1 MQAKAENRN
10 QFVDIM
16 RGIAMLLVVLGH
28 TMTGC
33 TVDSQKSFLFNIIWS
48 LQMPLFILIS
58 GYVTKYSR
66 PISDGKGLWKYVKRR
81 TVSYMLPWAVWSF
94 LVRGIIFGQDGF
106 LNVKHLLWNMD
117 SGYWFL
123 ATIWTISM
131 IFGVASFVAER
142 ASKENLLKKQIVLL
156 GCYLVGMVLLVGIG
170 AVLGL
175 SFFAIKLTLYYMP
188 FYYAGFL
195 YGQFD
200 DRMKESETGKKM
212 IDSAVAICFVMWL
225 FVILRFSLYEMSDG
239 GAAIILRAATSLA
252 GCIAVCGLCKGIF
265 SDKIGGGYSCM
276 GRSALAGSVPHVL
289 SAAQFDQAGRSTN
302 SIQSSGAEHGSG
314 QLYDYGSTYC
324 DGNSDDESKC
334 HAEICINRKEKVR
347 DFFLWA
353 GKQSL
358 EIYMMHGLL
367 LNIFKSS
374 GIIQFSSIEGCL
386 LTAGNF
392 VLTIGLC
399 AVVIRLLNQN
409 AVLKKVLNI
418 R

>member
-1 MQAKAENRN
+1 MEKSENRN

-81 TVSYMLPWAVWSF
+81 TVAYMLPWTVWSF
-94 LVRGIIFGQDGF
+94 LVRGIIFGEKGF

-131 IFGVASFVAER
+131 IFGIASFVAER
-142 ASKENLLKKQIVLL
+142 VSKENLLKKRIVLL
-156 GCYLVGMVLLVGIG
+156 VCYFVGMLLLVGIG
-170 AVLGL
+170 TILGL

-200 DRMKESETGKKM
+200 DRMKESEIGKKI
-212 IDSAVAICFVMWL
+212 IDSVVAICFVVWL
-225 FVILRFSLYEMSDG
+225 FVILRFPLYEMSDG
-239 GAAIILRAATSLA
+239 GFAIILRAATSLA
-252 GCIAVCGLCKGIF
+252 GCIAVCGLCKEIF
-265 SDKIGGGYSCM
+265 SEKIGGGNACM
-276 GRSALAGSVPHVL
+276 GRRALSGSVPYAL
-289 SAAQFDQAGRSTN
+289 SASQLDQAGQAN
-302 SIQSSGAEHGSG
+302 SIQSGGTEHGSG
-314 QLYDYGSTYC
+314 QLCDYGGTYC
-324 DGNSDDESKC
+324 DSNSDDEPKC
-334 HAEICINRKEKVR
+334 RAEICINWKEKVNE
-347 DFFLWA
+347 FFLWT
-353 GKQSL
+353 GKSSL

-374 GIIQFSSIEGCL
+374 VAIHFSSIEGYL

-392 VLTIGLC
+392 ALTVGLC
-399 AVVIRLLNQN
+399 ALVIRLLNQN

>member
-1 MQAKAENRN
+1 MQAKTENRN

-33 TVDSQKSFLFNIIWS
+33 TVDSQKSFIFNIIWS

-66 PISDGKGLWKYVKRR
+66 PISNSKGLWKYVKRR
-81 TVSYMLPWAVWSF
+81 TVAYMLPWAVWSF
-94 LVRGIIFGQDGF
+94 LVRGIIFGEDDF

-131 IFGVASFVAER
+131 IFGIASFIAER
-142 ASKENLLKKQIVLL
+142 LSKENLLKRQIVFL
-156 GCYLVGMVLLVGIG
+156 GFYLVGMILLVGIG
-170 AVLGL
+170 AILGF

-200 DRMKESETGKKM
+200 DRMKESEIGKKI
-212 IDSAVAICFVMWL
+212 IDSVIAICFVVWL
-225 FVILRFSLYEMSDG
+225 FIILRFSLYEMSDG
-239 GAAIILRAATSLA
+239 GFAIILRAATSLA

-265 SDKIGGGYSCM
+265 SSKMGGLAW
-276 GRSALAGSVPHVL
+276 GRRALAGSVPHTL
-289 SAAQFDQAGRSTN
+289 PASQLDQAGRGTN
-302 SIQSSGAEHGSG
+302 SIQSSGARHGFG
-314 QLYDYGSTYC
+314 QLCDYGRTYC
-324 DGNSDDESKC
+324 DGNSDDKPKC
-334 HAEICINRKEKVR
+334 RAEICVNRKEKVSK
-347 DFFLWA
+347 FFLWA

-374 GIIQFSSIEGCL
+374 VAIQFSSIEGYL

-392 VLTIGLC
+392 ALTVGLC
-399 AVVIRLLNQN
+399 EVVIRLLDQN

>member
-1 MQAKAENRN
+1 MEKAENRN
-10 QFVDIM
+10 QLVDIM

-81 TVSYMLPWAVWSF
+81 TVAYMLPWAVWSF
-94 LVRGIIFGQDGF
+94 LVRGIIFGEDGF

-131 IFGVASFVAER
+131 IFGIASFIAER
-142 ASKENLLKKQIVLL
+142 VSKESLLKKQIVLL
-156 GCYLVGMVLLVGIG
+156 GFYLVGMILLVGIG
-170 AVLGL
+170 AILGL

-200 DRMKESETGKKM
+200 DRIKEFDTGKKI
-212 IDSAVAICFVMWL
+212 IDSVVAICFVVWL
-225 FVILRFSLYEMSDG
+225 FIILRFSLYEMSDG
-239 GAAIILRAATSLA
+239 GFAIILRAATSLA
-252 GCIAVCGLCKGIF
+252 GCIAVCGLSKGIF
-265 SDKIGGGYSCM
+265 SGKIGGGYSCM
-276 GRSALAGSVPHVL
+276 GRRALAGSVPHTL
-289 SAAQFDQAGRSTN
+289 PASQLDQAGQGTN
-302 SIQSSGAEHGSG
+302 SIQSSGARHGFG
-314 QLYDYGSTYC
+314 QLYDYGGTYC
-324 DGNSDDESKC
+324 DGNSDDEPKC
-334 HAEICINRKEKVR
+334 RAEICVNRKEKVSK
-347 DFFLWA
+347 FFLWA

-374 GIIQFSSIEGCL
+374 VAIQFSSIEGYL

-392 VLTIGLC
+392 ALTIGLC

-409 AVLKKVLNI
+409 VVLKKVLSI

>member
-1 MQAKAENRN
+1 MQAKTENRN

-66 PISDGKGLWKYVKRR
+66 PISGGKGLWKYVKRR
-81 TVSYMLPWAVWSF
+81 TAAYMLPWAVWSF
-94 LVRGIIFGQDGF
+94 LVRGIIFGEDGF

-131 IFGVASFVAER
+131 IFGIASFIAER
-142 ASKENLLKKQIVLL
+142 LSKENLLKKQTILL

-170 AVLGL
+170 AILGL

-200 DRMKESETGKKM
+200 DRMKESDTGKKV
-212 IDSAVAICFVMWL
+212 IDSIVAICFAVWL

-239 GAAIILRAATSLA
+239 GFAIILRAATSLA

-265 SDKIGGGYSCM
+265 SSKIGGG
-276 GRSALAGSVPHVL
+276 GTLAWG
-289 SAAQFDQAGRSTN
+289 G
-302 SIQSSGAEHGSG
+302 EH
-314 QLYDYGSTYC
+314 
-324 DGNSDDESKC
+324 
-334 HAEICINRKEKVR
+334 
-347 DFFLWA
+347 
-353 GKQSL
+353 SL
-358 EIYMMHGLL
+358 EVYLTHYLL
-367 LNIFKSS
+367 LSLIKLDKVPILYSPVGLSMVLVNYLITVA
-374 GIIQFSSIEGCL
+374 
-386 LTAGNF
+386 LTAMAI
-392 VLTIGLC
+392 VMIT
-399 AVVIRLLNQN
+399 QN
-409 AVLKKVLNI
+409 AVLRFVLTGKKQ
-418 R
+418 

>member
-1 MQAKAENRN
+1 MEKAENRN

-16 RGIAMLLVVLGH
+16 RGMAMLLVVLGH

-33 TVDSQKSFLFNIIWS
+33 TANSQSSFLFNIIWS

-66 PISDGKGLWKYVKRR
+66 PISDGNGLWKYVKRR
-81 TVSYMLPWAVWSF
+81 TVAYMLPWAVWSF
-94 LVRGIIFGQDGF
+94 LVRGIIFGEDGF

-131 IFGVASFVAER
+131 IFGIASFIAER
-142 ASKENLLKKQIVLL
+142 VSKENLLKKQIVLL
-156 GCYLVGMVLLVGIG
+156 GCYLAGMVLLAGIG

-212 IDSAVAICFVMWL
+212 IDSVVAICFVMWL
-225 FVILRFSLYEMSDG
+225 FIILRFSLYEMSDG
-239 GAAIILRAATSLA
+239 GLAIILRAATSLA

-265 SDKIGGGYSCM
+265 SEKSVGGGYPCV
-276 GRSALAGSVPHVL
+276 GRRALVGSVSHAL
-289 SAAQFDQAGRSTN
+289 SAAQFDPARQGTDAVQPN
-302 SIQSSGAEHGSG
+302 GAEPGSG

-334 HAEICINRKEKVR
+334 CAEICINRKEKVR
-347 DFFLWA
+347 DVFLWA

-358 EIYMMHGLL
+358 EIYMVHGLL

-374 GIIQFSSIEGCL
+374 IVIQFSSIEGYL

-409 AVLKKVLNI
+409 VVLKKVLNI

>member
-1 MQAKAENRN
+1 MQAKTENRN

-33 TVDSQKSFLFNIIWS
+33 TANSQSSFLFNIIWS

-66 PISDGKGLWKYVKRR
+66 PISDGNGLWKYVKRR
-81 TVSYMLPWAVWSF
+81 TVAYMLPWAVWSF

-156 GCYLVGMVLLVGIG
+156 GCYLAGMVLLVGIG
-170 AVLGL
+170 VILGL

-200 DRMKESETGKKM
+200 DRMKESETGKKI
-212 IDSAVAICFVMWL
+212 IDSVVAICFVMWL
-225 FVILRFSLYEMSDG
+225 FVILRFPLYEMSDG
-239 GAAIILRAATSLA
+239 GFAIILRAATSLA

-265 SDKIGGGYSCM
+265 S
-276 GRSALAGSVPHVL
+276 
-289 SAAQFDQAGRSTN
+289 
-302 SIQSSGAEHGSG
+302 
-314 QLYDYGSTYC
+314 
-324 DGNSDDESKC
+324 
-334 HAEICINRKEKVR
+334 EKSH
-347 DFFLWA
+347 
-353 GKQSL
+353 SL
-358 EIYMMHGLL
+358 EVYLTHYLL
-367 LNIFKSS
+367 LSLIKLDEAPILYSPTGLSMVLVNYVITVA
-374 GIIQFSSIEGCL
+374 
-386 LTAGNF
+386 LTVMAIVMMSQNVVLRF
-392 VLTIGLC
+392 VLTG
-399 AVVIRLLNQN
+399 
-409 AVLKKVLNI
+409 KKK
-418 R
+418 

>member
-1 MQAKAENRN
+1 MQIKAKDRN

-33 TVDSQKSFLFNIIWS
+33 TIDSQKSFLFNIIWS

-81 TVSYMLPWAVWSF
+81 TVAYILPWAVWSF
-94 LVRGIIFGQDGF
+94 LVRGFIFGQDDF
-106 LNVKHLLWNMD
+106 LNIKHLLWNMD

-131 IFGVASFVAER
+131 IFGIASFIAER
-142 ASKENLLKKQIVLL
+142 VSKESLLKKQIILL
-156 GCYLVGMVLLVGIG
+156 GCYLAGMVLLVGIG

-200 DRMKESETGKKM
+200 DRMKESDTGKKM
-212 IDSAVAICFVMWL
+212 IDSAVAICFAVWL
-225 FVILRFSLYEMSDG
+225 FVILRISLYEMPDG
-239 GAAIILRAATSLA
+239 GFAIILRAATSLA

-265 SDKIGGGYSCM
+265 SDKIGGGYACM
-276 GRSALAGSVPHVL
+276 GRSALTGSVPHAL
-289 SAAQFDQAGRSTN
+289 SAAQFDQAGQSTGAVQLN
-302 SIQSSGAEHGSG
+302 GAESGSG
-314 QLYDYGSTYC
+314 QLCDYGSTYC
-324 DGNSDDESKC
+324 DGNRDDEPKC
-334 HAEICINRKEKVR
+334 RAEICINRKEKVR

-374 GIIQFSSIEGCL
+374 VAIQFSSIEGYL

-392 VLTIGLC
+392 ALTIGLC

-409 AVLKKVLNI
+409 VVLKKVLNI

>member
-66 PISDGKGLWKYVKRR
+66 PISDGKELWKYVKRR
-81 TVSYMLPWAVWSF
+81 TVAYMLPWAVWSF
-94 LVRGIIFGQDGF
+94 LVRGIIFGENSF

-131 IFGVASFVAER
+131 IFGVASFGAER
-142 ASKENLLKKQIVLL
+142 VSKENLLKKQTVLL
-156 GCYLVGMVLLVGIG
+156 GCYVVGMVLLVGIG
-170 AVLGL
+170 AILGL

-200 DRMKESETGKKM
+200 DRMKESDTGKKM
-212 IDSAVAICFVMWL
+212 IDSIVAICFVMWM
-225 FVILRFSLYEMSDG
+225 FIILRFPLYEMSDG

-265 SDKIGGGYSCM
+265 SSKIGGYSCM
-276 GRSALAGSVPHVL
+276 GRRALVGSVPHTL
-289 SAAQFDQAGRSTN
+289 PASQLDQAGRGTN
-302 SIQSSGAEHGSG
+302 SIQSSGARHGFG
-314 QLYDYGSTYC
+314 QLCDYGSTYC
-324 DGNSDDESKC
+324 DGNSDDKQKC
-334 HAEICINRKEKVR
+334 RSQICVNRKEKVSK
-347 DFFLWA
+347 FFLWA

-374 GIIQFSSIEGCL
+374 VAIQFSSIEGYL

-392 VLTIGLC
+392 ALTVGLC
-399 AVVIRLLNQN
+399 AVVIRLLDQN

>member
-1 MQAKAENRN
+1 MQAKIDNRN

-81 TVSYMLPWAVWSF
+81 TVAYMLPWAVWSF
-94 LVRGIIFGQDGF
+94 LVRGIIFGEDGF
-106 LNVKHLLWNMD
+106 LNVRHLLWNMD

-131 IFGVASFVAER
+131 IFGIASFVAER
-142 ASKENLLKKQIVLL
+142 ASNESLLKKQIVLL
-156 GCYLVGMVLLVGIG
+156 GCYLAGMVLLVGIG
-170 AVLGL
+170 AILGL

-200 DRMKESETGKKM
+200 DSMKESEIGKKI
-212 IDSAVAICFVMWL
+212 IDSVVAICFVVWL
-225 FVILRFSLYEMSDG
+225 FVILRLSLYDMSDG
-239 GAAIILRAATSLA
+239 GFAIILRAATSLA

-265 SDKIGGGYSCM
+265 SNKIGGGYSCM
-276 GRSALAGSVPHVL
+276 GRRALAGSVPHAL
-289 SAAQFDQAGRSTN
+289 SASQLNRVGQSTD
-302 SIQSSGAEHGSG
+302 SIQSSGAGHSSG
-314 QLYDYGSTYC
+314 QLCDYGSTYC
-324 DGNSDDESKC
+324 DGNSDGNPKC
-334 HAEICINRKEKVR
+334 GAEICINRKEKVSE
-347 DFFLWA
+347 FFLWA

-374 GIIQFSSIEGCL
+374 VAIQFSSIEGYL

-392 VLTIGLC
+392 ALTIGLC

-409 AVLKKVLNI
+409 VILKKVLNI